1 MKNLEETRKNLISTR
16 HNNDENK
23 RQNIRKQISPS
34 SRFLDNY
41 FNTNIHQ
48 KNFLPNGLFQ
58 IKK

>member
-1 MKNLEETRKNLISTR
+1 MKTFEETRRQLISSR

-23 RQNIRKQISPS
+23 RQHIRKQISPS

-41 FNTNIHQ
+41 YNSNIHQ
-48 KNFLPNGLFQ
+48 KNFLPNGQFQ